1 MLMSVLLFETALLD
15 PLYPLGKLWDGAGLV
30 GLRKTP
36 RGIRGVG
43 YLSFELLST
52 WKVGRL

>member
-1 MLMSVLLFETALLD
+1 MLMGVLLFETGLFD
-15 PLYPLGKLWDGAGLV
+15 PLYPLGKLWDRAGQV

-36 RGIRGVG
+36 RRIRGVG